1 MTRYI
6 VRRSIQSFFLIWL
19 ATLIGFTIYQ
29 LAPGGPLQFLDDD
42 PKATSADANR
52 LTDIY
57 GLNRSVFVQ
66 YIVWLT
72 GEDWLPNNLTWRS
85 GLCIADSTRCVRG
98 IIRLDFGRSFFFKGQ
113 PAIDVIVERIPASF
127 VLAFSSL
134 IISVV
139 GGVPLGI
146 YAALKRGKLPDH
158 FIRIST
164 VLVNTVPHWWLGLLL
179 LIVLGGFLGL
189 VPLSGMQTIGVDPPT
204 SIFDVNGWAEFLRD
218 RLHHLILPA
227 TVSAIGGWI
236 GFSRILRFEMLEV
249 LNLDYVR
256 TARAKGVPERLV
268 LWRHVLRNAIMP
280 FVTGLSSIFLLVISG
295 SVLFET
301 VFSWPGMG
309 RLFITSINARDFP
322 VMMALFVIGSFL
334 GIMGI
339 LMVDILYSFVDPR
352 VKYDIVS

>member
-6 VRRSIQSFFLIWL
+6 VRRGIQSFFLVWL
-19 ATLIGFTIYQ
+19 STLIGFSIYQ

-42 PKATSADANR
+42 PSSTTADTNR
-52 LTDIY
+52 LVRSY
-57 GLNRSVFVQ
+57 GLDRSIPVQ
-66 YIVWLT
+66 YLTWLT
-72 GEDWLPNNLTWRS
+72 GEDWVPEHERWRS
-85 GLCIADSTRCVRG
+85 GRCLADTERCGRG
-98 IIRLDFGRSFFFKGQ
+98 LIRLDFGRSFFFKGQ
-113 PAIDVIVERIPASF
+113 PAIDVISERIPATF
-127 VLAFSSL
+127 VLGFSSL
-134 IISVV
+134 ILSVI
-139 GGVPLGI
+139 GGIPLGI
-146 YAALKRGKLPDH
+146 YAALHRGKFADH
-158 FIRIST
+158 FIRVST

-189 VPLSGMQTIGVDPPT
+189 VPLSGMQKVGVEVPP
-204 SIFDVNGWAEFLRD
+204 SLFDIDGWVTFLGD

-256 TARAKGVPERLV
+256 TARAKGLTDRLV
-268 LWRHVLRNAIMP
+268 LLRHVLRNAILP
-280 FVTGLSSIFLLVISG
+280 FVTGLSGIFLLILSG

-309 RLFITSINARDFP
+309 RLFITAVNARDFP

-334 GIMGI
+334 GILGL

-352 VKYDIVS
+352 VKYDIAK